1 MHRRTLLAAPL
12 LAAPTL
18 AAPKLASPALAQAE
32 WVPERPIVVL
42 LPYAPGGVTDTVSR
56 AVCEA
61 MARDLG
67 RPVVMENRPGAGTAV
82 ANAAVA
88 RAAPDGHTLLMS
100 TTSLAINPAL
110 QPTLEPRDPMAA
122 LLPIGMV
129 FRTGF
134 VLHCNK
140 DLPGVTDLASFIAFA
155 KARQGQLAYGS
166 SGVGAVN
173 HMAFELLKKQAGLDI
188 THIPYRGGVPAQID
202 LIGGRIAAMFSATFE
217 SAAPV
222 KEGRTRGLGFSLAA
236 RTAVLPE
243 LPAVAETLP
252 GFDVP
257 FWEAMF
263 APAGTPAHVIA
274 RLTRALQ
281 AAANDANLKARFAET
296 GTDLGFEPPDA
307 VRKQFD
313 VDLVRWG
320 AIIREQG
327 ITAQG

>member
-1 MHRRTLLAAPL
+1 MRRRHLLAAS
-12 LAAPTL
+12 LAM
-18 AAPKLASPALAQAE
+18 PALARAPMAHAQD
-32 WVPERPIVVL
+32 WVPEKPITVL

-61 MARDLG
+61 VARDLG

-110 QPTLEPRDPMAA
+110 QPNLEPKEPLKA
-122 LLPIGMV
+122 LTPIGMV

-134 VLHCNK
+134 VLHCNR
-140 DLPGVTDLASFIAFA
+140 DLPVTDLASFIAYA
-155 KARQGQLAYGS
+155 KARQGQLSYGS

-173 HMAFELLKKQAGLDI
+173 HLGFELFKKMAGLDI
-188 THIPYRGGVPAQID
+188 THIPYRGGVPALAD
-202 LIGGRIAAMFSATFE
+202 MLGGRIAAMFSATFE
-217 SAAPV
+217 AGEPV
-222 KEGRTRGLGFSLAA
+222 KAGRTRGLAFSMANP
-236 RTAVLPE
+236 TPVLPD
-243 LPAVAETLP
+243 LPTVAKTIP

-263 APAGTPAHVIA
+263 APAGTPPHVIA

-281 AAANDANLKARFAET
+281 AATSDANLVARFAAT
-296 GTDLGFEPPDA
+296 GTNVAFEDAAA
-307 VRKQFD
+307 VRRQFEL
-313 VDLVRWG
+313 DLARWG

-327 ITAQG
+327 ITAAG

>member
-1 MHRRTLLAAPL
+1 MHRRTLLAA
-12 LAAPTL
+12 TL
-18 AAPKLASPALAQAE
+18 AAPAVARAQDARAPE
-32 WVPERPIVVL
+32 WLPERPIVVL

-61 MARDLG
+61 IARDLG

-110 QPTLEPRDPMAA
+110 QPNLEPKDPLAA
-122 LLPIGMV
+122 LTPIGMV

-134 VLHCNK
+134 VLHANR
-140 DLPGVTDLASFIAFA
+140 DLPFTDLAGFIAYA
-155 KARQGQLAYGS
+155 KARPGQLAYGS

-202 LIGGRIAAMFSATFE
+202 MIGGRLAAMFSATFE
-217 SAAPV
+217 SAQPV
-222 KEGRTRGLGFSLAA
+222 KEGRTRGLGYSLAA
-236 RTAVLPE
+236 RTPVLPDV
-243 LPAVAETLP
+243 PAVAETLP

-263 APAGTPAHVIA
+263 APAGTPPHIIA
-274 RLTRALQ
+274 RLTRALT
-281 AAANDANLKARFAET
+281 AAANDPLLKSRFAET

-307 VRKQFD
+307 VRRQFE

>member
-1 MHRRTLLAAPL
+1 MHRRTLLAAAPGL
-12 LAAPTL
+12 LAA
-18 AAPKLASPALAQAE
+18 PALAQAE
-32 WVPERPIVVL
+32 WVPERPITVL

-56 AVCEA
+56 AVCDA
-61 MARDLG
+61 IARDLG

-110 QPTLEPRDPMAA
+110 QPTLEPKDPMAV
-122 LLPIGMV
+122 LVPIGMV

-134 VLHCNK
+134 VLHANR
-140 DLPGVTDLASFIAFA
+140 DLPGVSDLASFLAFVR
-155 KARQGQLAYGS
+155 ARPGQLAYGS

-173 HMAFELLKKQAGLDI
+173 HMCFELLKKQAGLDI
-188 THIPYRGGVPAQID
+188 THVPYRGGIPALTD
-202 LIGGRIAAMFSATFE
+202 MLGGRIAAMFSATFE
-217 SAAPV
+217 AAPPV
-222 KEGRTRGLGFSLAA
+222 ADGRTRGLGFSLAA
-236 RTAVLPE
+236 RSPVLPN
-243 LPAVAETLP
+243 LPAVAETFA

-263 APAGTPAHVIA
+263 APAGTPGHVIA
-274 RLTRALQ
+274 RLTRALR
-281 AAANDANLKARFAET
+281 AAADDATLKARFAET
-296 GTDLGFEPPDA
+296 GTDLGFEPAEA
-307 VRKQFD
+307 VRRQFD
-313 VDLVRWG
+313 IDLVRWG

>member
-1 MHRRTLLAAPL
+1 MHRRTLLAAPAL
-12 LAAPTL
+12 LATSAR
-18 AAPKLASPALAQAE
+18 AQAD
-32 WVPERPIVVL
+32 WVPEKPIVVL

-61 MARDLG
+61 IGRDLG

-110 QPTLEPRDPMAA
+110 QPTLEPKDPMAA
-122 LLPIGMV
+122 LVPIGMV

-140 DLPGVTDLASFIAFA
+140 DLPGVSDLASFIAYA

-173 HMAFELLKKQAGLDI
+173 HMCFELFRKQAGLDI
-188 THIPYRGGVPAQID
+188 THIPYRGGIPALTD
-202 LIGGRIAAMFSATFE
+202 MLGGRIAAMFSATFE
-217 SAAPV
+217 AAPPV
-222 KEGRTRGLGFSLAA
+222 RDARTRGLAYSLAA
-236 RTAVLPE
+236 RTPVLPDV
-243 LPAVAETLP
+243 PAVAETIA

-263 APAGTPAHVIA
+263 APAGTPPHVLA

-281 AAANDANLKARFAET
+281 AAANDPTLKARFAET
-296 GTDLGFEPPDA
+296 GTDLGFEDA
-307 VRKQFD
+307 VAVRRQYE
-313 VDLVRWG
+313 VDLARWG

>member
-1 MHRRTLLAAPL
+1 MRRRTLLAAPL
-12 LAAPTL
+12 LAT
-18 AAPKLASPALAQAE
+18 PALAQAD

-61 MARDLG
+61 IARDLG

-110 QPTLEPRDPMAA
+110 QPTLEPKDPLAA
-122 LLPIGMV
+122 LTAIGMV

-134 VLHCNK
+134 VLHANK
-140 DLPGVTDLASFIAFA
+140 DLPFTDLAGFIAY
-155 KARQGQLAYGS
+155 ARARPGQLAYGS

-202 LIGGRIAAMFSATFE
+202 MIGGRLAAMFSATFE

-222 KEGRTRGLGFSLAA
+222 KENRTRGLGYSLPA
-236 RTAVLPE
+236 RTPVLPA

-263 APAGTPAHVIA
+263 APAGTPPHIMA
-274 RLTRALQ
+274 RLTRALM
-281 AAANDANLKARFAET
+281 AAANDATLKARFAET
-296 GTDLGFEPPDA
+296 GTDLGFEPPEA
-307 VRKQFD
+307 VRRQFD

-320 AIIREQG
+320 GIIREQG

>member
-1 MHRRTLLAAPL
+1 MHRRALLAAPAL
-12 LAAPTL
+12 MAF
-18 AAPKLASPALAQAE
+18 PAHAQE
-32 WVPERPIVVL
+32 WVPEKPIVVL

-56 AVCEA
+56 AVCDA
-61 MARDLG
+61 IARDLG

-88 RAAPDGHTLLMS
+88 RAAPDGYTLLMS

-110 QPTLEPRDPMAA
+110 QPALEPKDPMAA
-122 LLPIGMV
+122 LVPIGMV

-140 DLPGVTDLASFIAFA
+140 DLPVTDFASFIAYA

-173 HMAFELLKKQAGLDI
+173 HMGFELLKKMAGLDI

-217 SAAPV
+217 GAPPV
-222 KEGRTRGLGFSLAA
+222 KEGRTRGLAYSLAT
-236 RTAVLPE
+236 RTKVLPDM
-243 LPAVAETLP
+243 PAVAETLP

-263 APAGTPAHVIA
+263 APAGTPAPVIA
-274 RLTRALQ
+274 RLTRALR
-281 AAANDANLKARFAET
+281 AAAEDAVLKARFAET
-296 GTDLGFEPPDA
+296 GTDLGFEDAAA
-307 VRKQFD
+307 VRRQYEL
-313 VDLVRWG
+313 DLARWG

-327 ITAQG
+327 ITAAG